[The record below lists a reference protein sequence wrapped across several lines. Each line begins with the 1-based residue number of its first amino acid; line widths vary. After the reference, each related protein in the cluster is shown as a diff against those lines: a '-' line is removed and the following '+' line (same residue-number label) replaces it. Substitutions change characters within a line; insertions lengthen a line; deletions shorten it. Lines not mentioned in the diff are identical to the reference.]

1 MRKKKCYIY
10 TRVSTAAQTEGYS
23 LEAQQERL
31 REYADYKNLEIAG
44 EYCDAGKSG
53 KSIVGRPAFLQM
65 LDDISSEKD
74 NISFVLVF
82 KLSRFGRNAAD
93 ILKSLQLLEDYEVDL
108 ICVEDA
114 IDSSTPGGK
123 LTLTIL
129 SAVAEIERENINVQF
144 MAGKMQKILNG
155 GWPGGPAPYGYRSV
169 NKELV
174 VEPEEAEIVKLIFDR
189 YIQDDGTLNGVA
201 IWLNNN
207 GYSRISKGEV
217 KPFTYDFIVNVLDN
231 PTYHGK
237 INYFRRTNIKGIRKN
252 PKDAVEV
259 DGIHE
264 AIIDEDLWQQARE
277 KREASSGR
285 QEKVDEPD
293 RVSLLS
299 GLIKCPACGNGLIA
313 TKNKHVNKNRGGHY
327 KTIHYYSCRY
337 YRKSAGRTCE
347 FKHTY
352 NQAKIDS
359 AVFEIVSNLAAHPA
373 FEKAMAMAAG
383 GDESVEAYEKR
394 MKEIRKDLYHQEH
407 EKNRV
412 GAELD
417 NLDVLSD
424 DYDTEYERI
433 QAEMDDIYDR
443 IESLELSLKKI
454 KKKCSE
460 ARQGV
465 SSIEGIKKIL
475 KNFGKFYEKLTSEEQ
490 RELYR
495 QFIERI
501 EVYPEEQEDGRVL
514 KSIYFRFPVR
524 YGETDTIE
532 TWIGAED
539 EPDDEIAFVL
549 DCSEVQVTVA
559 EAKATYAE
567 IRAYVLEHTGMK
579 VSSLYIAQIKR
590 KYGIDVGIAYNK
602 PEQNKNHVPVCP
614 VEKELAIM
622 DALKAFRMLTEDT
635 EYMEAALNAGG
646 GLQP

>member
-602 PEQNKNHVPVCP
+602 PKQNKNHVPVCP

-635 EYMEAALNAGG
+635 EYMEAAV
-646 GLQP
+646 

>member
-532 TWIGAED
+532 TWLGAED

-559 EAKATYAE
+559 EVKATYAE

-635 EYMEAALNAGG
+635 EYMEAAV
-646 GLQP
+646 

>member
-465 SSIEGIKKIL
+465 SFIEGIKKIL

-635 EYMEAALNAGG
+635 EYMEAAV
-646 GLQP
+646 

>member
-23 LEAQQERL
+23 LEAQQKRL

-44 EYCDAGKSG
+44 EYCDVGKSG

-144 MAGKMQKILNG
+144 MAGKMQKVLNG

-189 YIQDDGTLNGVA
+189 YIQDEGTLNGVA

-207 GYSRISKGEV
+207 GYSRISKGEI

-313 TKNKHVNKNRGGHY
+313 SKNKRVNKNRGGHY

-359 AVFEIVSNLAAHPA
+359 AVYEIVSNLAAHPA

-424 DYDTEYERI
+424 NYDTEYERI

-460 ARQGV
+460 AMQGV
-465 SSIEGIKKIL
+465 SSIEGIKRIL

-495 QFIERI
+495 QFIEWI

-514 KSIYFRFPVR
+514 KSIHFRFPVR

-532 TWIGAED
+532 TWMGAEG

-614 VEKELAIM
+614 VEKELAII
-622 DALKAFRMLTEDT
+622 DALKAFRMLTCLLYTSPSPRDS
-635 EYMEAALNAGG
+635 
-646 GLQP
+646 

>member
-1 MRKKKCYIY
+1 MKRKKCYIY

-53 KSIVGRPAFLQM
+53 KSIVGRPSFLRM

-114 IDSSTPGGK
+114 IDSSTLGGK

-144 MAGKMQKILNG
+144 MAGKMQKLMNG
-155 GWPGGPAPYGYRSV
+155 GWPGGGVPYGYRSV
-169 NKELV
+169 NKELQA
-174 VEPEEAEIVKLIFDR
+174 EPSEAEIVKLIFER
-189 YIQDDGTLNGVA
+189 YVQDDGTLNGVA
-201 IWLNNN
+201 IWLNDN
-207 GYSRISKGEV
+207 GYTRIRKGEK
-217 KPFTYDFIVNVLDN
+217 KPFTYDFIVDVLDN
-231 PTYHGK
+231 PIYHGK
-237 INYFRRTNIKGIRKN
+237 LNYNRRTNLKGVKRK
-252 PKDAVEV
+252 PKDVIEV

-264 AIIDEDLWQQARE
+264 AIISEELWQQVRK
-277 KREASSGR
+277 KREACSANND
-285 QEKVDEPD
+285 KVDEPD

-313 TKNKHVNKNRGGHY
+313 SKNKHVNKNRGGYY

-337 YRKSAGRTCE
+337 YRKSAGRACG

-352 NQAKIDS
+352 NQDKIDS
-359 AVFEIVSNLAAHPA
+359 AVYEIVSSLGNHPA
-373 FEKAMAMAAG
+373 FEEAMAKAYG
-383 GDESVEAYEKR
+383 GDESVDAYEKR

-407 EKNRV
+407 EKNRL

-417 NLDVLSD
+417 NLDILSD
-424 DYDTEYERI
+424 DYDSEYESI
-433 QAEMDDIYDR
+433 QDGIDAIYDR
-443 IESLELSLKKI
+443 IEELELSLKRT
-454 KKKCSE
+454 KKKCME
-460 ARQGV
+460 AKK
-465 SSIEGIKKIL
+465 GIRSVDGIRAIL
-475 KNFGKFYEKLTSEEQ
+475 QNFGKFFDRMTCEER

-495 QFIERI
+495 RFIERI
-501 EVYPEEQEDGRVL
+501 EVYPEEREDGRIL
-514 KSIYFRFPVR
+514 RSIYFRFPVR
-524 YGETDTIE
+524 YGEADTIE
-532 TWIGAED
+532 TWIKSGDKPD
-539 EPDDEIAFVL
+539 EEIAFML
-549 DCSEVQVTVA
+549 DCSDVRVTVA

-567 IRAYVLEHTGMK
+567 IRAYVLGHTGLK

-590 KYGIDVGIAYNK
+590 KYGIDVGMAYNK
-602 PEQNKNHVPVCP
+602 PAENKNHVPKCP
-614 VEKELAIM
+614 TEKELAIM
-622 DALKAFRMLTEDT
+622 DALKAFRMLAEDI
-635 EYMEAALNAGG
+635 EYMEETV
-646 GLQP
+646 

>member
-277 KREASSGR
+277 KREASTGR

-635 EYMEAALNAGG
+635 EYMEAAV
-646 GLQP
+646 

>member
-524 YGETDTIE
+524 YGESDTIE

-635 EYMEAALNAGG
+635 EYMEAAV
-646 GLQP
+646 

>member
-1 MRKKKCYIY
+1 MSKKKCYIY

-189 YIQDDGTLNGVA
+189 YIQDDGTMNGVA

-635 EYMEAALNAGG
+635 EYMEAAV
-646 GLQP
+646 

>member
-93 ILKSLQLLEDYEVDL
+93 ILKTLQLLEDYEVDL

-264 AIIDEDLWQQARE
+264 AIIDEDLGQQARE

-635 EYMEAALNAGG
+635 EYMEAAV
-646 GLQP
+646 

>member
-65 LDDISSEKD
+65 LDDLSSEKD

-635 EYMEAALNAGG
+635 EYMEAAV
-646 GLQP
+646 

>member
-1 MRKKKCYIY
+1 MQRQW
-10 TRVSTAAQTEGYS
+10 RW
-23 LEAQQERL
+23 L
-31 REYADYKNLEIAG
+31 
-44 EYCDAGKSG
+44 
-53 KSIVGRPAFLQM
+53 PA
-65 LDDISSEKD
+65 
-74 NISFVLVF
+74 V
-82 KLSRFGRNAAD
+82 
-93 ILKSLQLLEDYEVDL
+93 
-108 ICVEDA
+108 
-114 IDSSTPGGK
+114 
-123 LTLTIL
+123 
-129 SAVAEIERENINVQF
+129 
-144 MAGKMQKILNG
+144 
-155 GWPGGPAPYGYRSV
+155 
-169 NKELV
+169 
-174 VEPEEAEIVKLIFDR
+174 
-189 YIQDDGTLNGVA
+189 
-201 IWLNNN
+201 
-207 GYSRISKGEV
+207 
-217 KPFTYDFIVNVLDN
+217 
-231 PTYHGK
+231 
-237 INYFRRTNIKGIRKN
+237 
-252 PKDAVEV
+252 
-259 DGIHE
+259 
-264 AIIDEDLWQQARE
+264 
-277 KREASSGR
+277 
-285 QEKVDEPD
+285 
-293 RVSLLS
+293 
-299 GLIKCPACGNGLIA
+299 
-313 TKNKHVNKNRGGHY
+313 
-327 KTIHYYSCRY
+327 
-337 YRKSAGRTCE
+337 
-347 FKHTY
+347 
-352 NQAKIDS
+352 
-359 AVFEIVSNLAAHPA
+359 
-373 FEKAMAMAAG
+373 
-383 GDESVEAYEKR
+383 
-394 MKEIRKDLYHQEH
+394 MKEH

-635 EYMEAALNAGG
+635 EYMEAAV
-646 GLQP
+646 

>member
-433 QAEMDDIYDR
+433 QEEMDDIYDR

-514 KSIYFRFPVR
+514 KSIHFRFPVR

-532 TWIGAED
+532 TWIGAEG
-539 EPDDEIAFVL
+539 ESDDEIAFVL

-590 KYGIDVGIAYNK
+590 KYGIDIGIAYNK
-602 PEQNKNHVPVCP
+602 PEQNKNRVPVCP

-635 EYMEAALNAGG
+635 EYMEAAV
-646 GLQP
+646 

>member
-237 INYFRRTNIKGIRKN
+237 INYFRRTNLKGVRKN

-264 AIIDEDLWQQARE
+264 AIIDEALWQQARE
-277 KREASSGR
+277 KREAASGR

-299 GLIKCPACGNGLIA
+299 GLIKCPACGSGLIA

-352 NQAKIDS
+352 NQTKIDS

-433 QAEMDDIYDR
+433 QEEMDDIYDR

-514 KSIYFRFPVR
+514 KSIHFRFPVR

-532 TWIGAED
+532 TWIGAEG

-590 KYGIDVGIAYNK
+590 KYGIDIGIAYNK
-602 PEQNKNHVPVCP
+602 PEQNKNRVPVCP

-635 EYMEAALNAGG
+635 EYMEAAV
-646 GLQP
+646 

>member
-1 MRKKKCYIY
+1 MKKKKCYIY

-53 KSIVGRPAFLQM
+53 KSIAGRPAFLKM

-144 MAGKMQKILNG
+144 MAGKMQKLLNG
-155 GWPGGPAPYGYRSV
+155 GWPGGAVPYGYRSV
-169 NKELV
+169 NKELAI
-174 VEPEEAEIVKLIFDR
+174 EPSEAEIVRLIFEK

-201 IWLNNN
+201 IWLNDS
-207 GYSRISKGEV
+207 GYRRFNKGEE

-237 INYFRRTNIKGIRKN
+237 LLYNRRTNLKGVKRK
-252 PKDAVEV
+252 PKDIVEV

-264 AIIDEDLWQQARE
+264 AIISEDLWQQVRA
-277 KREASSGR
+277 KREATSVNN
-285 QEKVDEPD
+285 EKMDEPD

-299 GLIKCPACGNGLIA
+299 GLIKCPACGTGLIA
-313 TKNKHVNKNRGGHY
+313 SKNKHVNKNRGGYY

-337 YRKSAGRTCE
+337 YRRSAGRACS
-347 FKHTY
+347 FNHTY
-352 NQAKIDS
+352 NQDKIDS
-359 AVFEIVSNLAAHPA
+359 AVYEIVSNLGTHPA
-373 FEKAMAMAAG
+373 FEEAMAKAYG
-383 GDESVEAYEKR
+383 GEESVEAYEKR
-394 MKEIRKDLYHQEH
+394 MKGIRKGLYHQEH
-407 EKNRV
+407 EKNRL
-412 GAELD
+412 GEELD

-424 DYDTEYERI
+424 SYDSEYEQLQNEI
-433 QAEMDDIYDR
+433 DVIYDR
-443 IESLELSLKKI
+443 IESLELSLKRI
-454 KKKCSE
+454 KKKYKE
-460 ARQGV
+460 AQKGIR
-465 SSIEGIKKIL
+465 SIDGIRTIL
-475 KNFGKFYEKLTSEEQ
+475 QNFGKFFEKMTCEEQ

-514 KSIYFRFPVR
+514 KSIWFRFPVR
-524 YGETDTIE
+524 YGESNTIE
-532 TWIGAED
+532 TWIQAEGKPD
-539 EPDDEIAFVL
+539 EEIAFVL
-549 DCSEVQVTVA
+549 DCSEVRVTAA

-567 IRAYVLEHTGMK
+567 IRAYVLEHAGMK

-590 KYGIDVGIAYNK
+590 KYGIDIGIAYNK
-602 PEQNKNHVPVCP
+602 PDKNKNHVPICP
-614 VEKELAIM
+614 KEKELAIM

-635 EYMEAALNAGG
+635 EYMEASL
-646 GLQP
+646 

>member
-82 KLSRFGRNAAD
+82 KLSRFGRNEAD

-264 AIIDEDLWQQARE
+264 AIIDEELWQQARE

-313 TKNKHVNKNRGGHY
+313 SKNKHVNKNHGGHY

-465 SSIEGIKKIL
+465 SSIERIKKIL
-475 KNFGKFYEKLTSEEQ
+475 KNFGKFYKKLTSEEQ

-514 KSIYFRFPVR
+514 KSIHFRFPVR

-532 TWIGAED
+532 TWIGAEG

-635 EYMEAALNAGG
+635 EYMEAAV
-646 GLQP
+646 

>member
-31 REYADYKNLEIAG
+31 REYVDYKNLEIAG

-53 KSIVGRPAFLQM
+53 KSIVGRPAFLKM

-74 NISFVLVF
+74 NVSFVLVF

-93 ILKSLQLLEDYEVDL
+93 ILKSLQLLEDYDVDL

-114 IDSSTPGGK
+114 IDSSTAGGK

-144 MAGKMQKILNG
+144 MAGKIQKILNG
-155 GWPGGPAPYGYRSV
+155 GWAGGPAPYGYRSV
-169 NKELV
+169 NKELI
-174 VEPEEAEIVKLIFDR
+174 VEPSEAKIVKLIFEK

-201 IWLNNN
+201 IWLNKN
-207 GYSRISKGEV
+207 GYSRISKGED
-217 KPFTYDFIVNVLDN
+217 KPFTYDFIVNILDN

-237 INYFRRTNIKGIRKN
+237 LMYNRRTNLKGAKRK
-252 PKDAVEV
+252 PKDVIEV

-264 AIIDEDLWQQARE
+264 ALISEDLWQQVRK
-277 KREASSGR
+277 KREAYSGR
-285 QEKVDEPD
+285 NEKVEDPD

-299 GLIKCPACGNGLIA
+299 GLIKCPACGNGMIA
-313 TKNKHVNKNRGGHY
+313 SKNKHVNKNRGGHY

-337 YRKSAGRTCE
+337 HRKSAGRVCGFT
-347 FKHTY
+347 HTY

-359 AVFEIVSNLAAHPA
+359 AVYEIVSNLSTHPA
-373 FEKAMAMAAG
+373 FEKAMKVAAG
-383 GDESVEAYEKR
+383 GEESIEAYEKK

-417 NLDVLSD
+417 NLDILANN
-424 DYDTEYERI
+424 YDSEYEHI

-443 IESLELSLKKI
+443 IEELELSLNRVR
-454 KKKCSE
+454 KKCAE
-460 ARQGV
+460 AKQGV
-465 SSIEGIKKIL
+465 SSIKGIKKIL
-475 KNFGKFYEKLTSEEQ
+475 QNFGKFHDRLSSEER

-501 EVYPEEQEDGRVL
+501 EVYPEEQEGGRVL
-514 KSIYFRFPVR
+514 KSIQFKFPIR
-524 YGETDTIE
+524 YGEAQTIE
-532 TWIGAED
+532 TWISADDKPD
-539 EPDDEIAFVL
+539 EEIAFVL
-549 DCSEVQVTVA
+549 DCNEVQLTVA

-567 IRAYVLEHTGMK
+567 IKAYVLEHTGMK
-579 VSSLYIAQIKR
+579 VSTLYIAQIKR
-590 KYGIDVGIAYNK
+590 KYGIELGKAYNK
-602 PEQNKNHVPVCP
+602 PEKNKNRVPICP
-614 VEKELAIM
+614 KEKELAIL

-635 EYMEAALNAGG
+635 EYMEATI
-646 GLQP
+646 

>member
-1 MRKKKCYIY
+1 MKKKKCYIY

-31 REYADYKNLEIAG
+31 REYADYKNFEIVG
-44 EYCDAGKSG
+44 EYRDAGKSG
-53 KSIVGRPAFLQM
+53 KSIAGRPAFLQM

-93 ILKSLQLLEDYEVDL
+93 ILKSLQLLEDYEIDL

-144 MAGKMQKILNG
+144 MAGKMQKLLNG
-155 GWPGGPAPYGYRSV
+155 GWPGGAVPYGYRSV
-169 NKELV
+169 NKELAI
-174 VEPEEAEIVKLIFDR
+174 EPSEAEIVNLIFEK

-201 IWLNNN
+201 IWLNDN
-207 GYSRISKGEV
+207 GYTRISKGDE

-231 PTYHGK
+231 PVYHGK
-237 INYFRRTNIKGIRKN
+237 LNYNRRTNLKGIKRK
-252 PKDAVEV
+252 PKDEIEV

-264 AIIDEDLWQQARE
+264 AIVSDELWQQVRD
-277 KREASSGR
+277 KREACFANND
-285 QEKVDEPD
+285 KVDEPE

-313 TKNKHVNKNRGGHY
+313 SKNKHVNKNRGGHY
-327 KTIHYYSCRY
+327 KTIYYYSCRY
-337 YRKSAGRTCE
+337 YRKSAGRACG

-359 AVFEIVSNLAAHPA
+359 AVYEIVSNLSTHPV
-373 FEKAMAMAAG
+373 FEEALAKVYG

-394 MKEIRKDLYHQEH
+394 MRSIRKNLYHQEH
-407 EKNRV
+407 EKNRL

-417 NLDVLSD
+417 NLDVLSAS
-424 DYDTEYERI
+424 YDSDYERLQDEI
-433 QAEMDDIYDR
+433 DMIYDR
-443 IESLELSLKKI
+443 IESLEMSLKRI
-454 KKKCSE
+454 KKKHKE
-460 ARQGV
+460 AKKGIRSVDGIR
-465 SSIEGIKKIL
+465 SIL
-475 KNFGKFYEKLTSEEQ
+475 QNFGKFFEKMTCEEQ

-495 QFIERI
+495 HFIERI
-501 EVYPEEQEDGRVL
+501 EVYSEEQEDGRVL

-524 YGETDTIE
+524 YGETDTVE
-532 TWIGAED
+532 TWISAEGKPD
-539 EPDDEIAFVL
+539 EEIAFVL
-549 DCSEVQVTVA
+549 DCSEVRVTVA

-567 IRAYVLEHTGMK
+567 IRKYVLKHTGMK

-590 KYGIDVGIAYNK
+590 KYGIDIGTAYNK
-602 PEQNKNHVPVCP
+602 PEKNKNRVPVCP
-614 VEKELAIM
+614 KNKELAIM

-635 EYMEAALNAGG
+635 EYMEVAE
-646 GLQP
+646 

>member
-189 YIQDDGTLNGVA
+189 YIQDEGTLNGVA

-264 AIIDEDLWQQARE
+264 SIIDEDLWQQARE

-454 KKKCSE
+454 KKKCNE
-460 ARQGV
+460 AKQGV

-514 KSIYFRFPVR
+514 KSIHFRFPVR

-532 TWIGAED
+532 TWIGAEG
-539 EPDDEIAFVL
+539 EPDDEISFVL

-602 PEQNKNHVPVCP
+602 PEQNKNRVPVCP

-635 EYMEAALNAGG
+635 EYMEAAV
-646 GLQP
+646 

>member
-635 EYMEAALNAGG
+635 EYMEAAV
-646 GLQP
+646 

>member
-327 KTIHYYSCRY
+327 KTIHCYSCRY

-635 EYMEAALNAGG
+635 EYMEAAV
-646 GLQP
+646 

>member
-1 MRKKKCYIY
+1 MKKKKCYIY

-23 LEAQQERL
+23 LEAQQECL
-31 REYADYKNLEIAG
+31 REYADYKNLEIAS

-53 KSIVGRPAFLQM
+53 KSIVGRPSFLKM
-65 LDDISSEKD
+65 LEDISSEKD

-144 MAGKMQKILNG
+144 MAGKMQKLLNG
-155 GWPGGPAPYGYRSV
+155 GWPGGVVPYGYRSV
-169 NKELV
+169 NKELQ
-174 VEPEEAEIVKLIFDR
+174 VEPAEAEIVRLIFDK

-201 IWLNNN
+201 IWLNDN
-207 GYSRISKGEV
+207 GYTRISKGEE

-231 PTYHGK
+231 PIYHGK
-237 INYFRRTNIKGIRKN
+237 LNYNRRTNLKGVKRK
-252 PKDAVEV
+252 PKDAIEV

-264 AIIDEDLWQQARE
+264 AIVSDELWQQVRD
-277 KREASSGR
+277 KREACSANND
-285 QEKVDEPD
+285 KVDEPE
-293 RVSLLS
+293 RLSLLS

-313 TKNKHVNKNRGGHY
+313 SKNKHVNKNRGGHY

-337 YRKSAGRTCE
+337 YRRSAGRACG

-359 AVFEIVSNLAAHPA
+359 AVYEIVSNLGNHPA
-373 FEKAMAMAAG
+373 FEEAMSKAYG

-407 EKNRV
+407 EKNRL
-412 GAELD
+412 GEELD

-424 DYDTEYERI
+424 DYDSDYERI
-433 QAEMDDIYDR
+433 QGEIDDIYDR
-443 IESLELSLKKI
+443 IESLELSLKRL
-454 KKKCSE
+454 KKKYKE
-460 ARQGV
+460 AQK
-465 SSIEGIKKIL
+465 GIRSVDGIRTIL
-475 KNFGKFYEKLTSEEQ
+475 QYFSKFFGKMTCEEQ

-495 QFIERI
+495 HFIERI

-524 YGETDTIE
+524 YGETDTVE
-532 TWIGAED
+532 TWISAEGKPD
-539 EPDDEIAFVL
+539 EEIAF
-549 DCSEVQVTVA
+549 
-559 EAKATYAE
+559 
-567 IRAYVLEHTGMK
+567 VLEHTGMK

-590 KYGIDVGIAYNK
+590 KYGIDIGIAYNK
-602 PEQNKNHVPVCP
+602 PEKNKNRVPVCP
-614 VEKELAIM
+614 KEKELAIM

-635 EYMEAALNAGG
+635 EYMEVAV
-646 GLQP
+646 

>member
-1 MRKKKCYIY
+1 MKKKKCYIY

-23 LEAQQERL
+23 LEAQQECL
-31 REYADYKNLEIAG
+31 REYADYKNLEIAS

-53 KSIVGRPAFLQM
+53 KSIVGRPSFLKM

-144 MAGKMQKILNG
+144 MAGKMQKLLNG
-155 GWPGGPAPYGYRSV
+155 GWPGGVVPYGYRSV
-169 NKELV
+169 NKELQ
-174 VEPEEAEIVKLIFDR
+174 VEPAEAEIVRLIFDK

-201 IWLNNN
+201 IWLNDN
-207 GYSRISKGEV
+207 GYTRISKGEE

-231 PTYHGK
+231 PIYHGK
-237 INYFRRTNIKGIRKN
+237 LNYNRRTNLKGVKRK
-252 PKDAVEV
+252 PKDAIEV

-264 AIIDEDLWQQARE
+264 AIVSDELWQQVRD
-277 KREASSGR
+277 KREACSANND
-285 QEKVDEPD
+285 KVDEPE
-293 RVSLLS
+293 RLSLLS

-313 TKNKHVNKNRGGHY
+313 SKNKHVNKNRGGHY

-337 YRKSAGRTCE
+337 YRRSAGRACG

-359 AVFEIVSNLAAHPA
+359 AVYEIVSNLGNHPA
-373 FEKAMAMAAG
+373 FEEAMSKAYG

-407 EKNRV
+407 EKNRL
-412 GAELD
+412 GEELD

-424 DYDTEYERI
+424 DYDSDYERI
-433 QAEMDDIYDR
+433 QGEIDDIYDR
-443 IESLELSLKKI
+443 IESLELSLKRL
-454 KKKCSE
+454 KKKYKE
-460 ARQGV
+460 AQK
-465 SSIEGIKKIL
+465 GIRSVDGIRTIL
-475 KNFGKFYEKLTSEEQ
+475 QNFSKFFGKMTCEEQ

-495 QFIERI
+495 HFIERI

-524 YGETDTIE
+524 YGETDTVE
-532 TWIGAED
+532 TWISAEGKPD
-539 EPDDEIAFVL
+539 EEIAF
-549 DCSEVQVTVA
+549 
-559 EAKATYAE
+559 
-567 IRAYVLEHTGMK
+567 VLEHTGMK

-590 KYGIDVGIAYNK
+590 KYGIDIGIAYNK
-602 PEQNKNHVPVCP
+602 PEKNKNRVPVCP
-614 VEKELAIM
+614 KEKELAIM

-635 EYMEAALNAGG
+635 EYMEVAV
-646 GLQP
+646 

>member
-31 REYADYKNLEIAG
+31 REYADYKNLELAG

-635 EYMEAALNAGG
+635 EYMEAAV
-646 GLQP
+646 

>member
-433 QAEMDDIYDR
+433 QEEMDDIYDR

-514 KSIYFRFPVR
+514 KSIHFRFPVR

-532 TWIGAED
+532 TWIGAEG

-590 KYGIDVGIAYNK
+590 KYGIDIGIAYNK
-602 PEQNKNHVPVCP
+602 PEQNKNRVPVCP

-635 EYMEAALNAGG
+635 EYMEAAV
-646 GLQP
+646 

>member
-217 KPFTYDFIVNVLDN
+217 KPFTYDFIVTVLDN

-373 FEKAMAMAAG
+373 FEKAMAMTAG

-635 EYMEAALNAGG
+635 EYMEAAV
-646 GLQP
+646 

>member
-155 GWPGGPAPYGYRSV
+155 GWPGGPVPYGYRSV

-635 EYMEAALNAGG
+635 EYMEAAV
-646 GLQP
+646 

>member
-1 MRKKKCYIY
+1 MKKKKCYIY
-10 TRVSTAAQTEGYS
+10 TRVSTAAQVDGYS

-53 KSIVGRPAFLQM
+53 KSIVGRPSFLKM

-144 MAGKMQKILNG
+144 MAGKMQKLLNG
-155 GWPGGPAPYGYRSV
+155 GWPGGAVPYGYRSV
-169 NKELV
+169 NKELAI
-174 VEPEEAEIVKLIFDR
+174 EPSEAEIVRLIFEK

-201 IWLNNN
+201 IWLNEN
-207 GYSRISKGEV
+207 GYKRSSKGEE
-217 KPFTYDFIVNVLDN
+217 KPFTYDFIVNILDN

-237 INYFRRTNIKGIRKN
+237 LFYNRRTNLKGVKRK
-252 PKDAVEV
+252 PKDIVEV

-264 AIIDEDLWQQARE
+264 AIIPEDLWQQVRS
-277 KREASSGR
+277 KREATSANN
-285 QEKVDEPD
+285 EKVDEPE

-313 TKNKHVNKNRGGHY
+313 SKSKHVNKNRGGHY

-337 YRKSAGRTCE
+337 YRKSAGRACS

-359 AVFEIVSNLAAHPA
+359 AVYEIVSNLGTHPA
-373 FEKAMAMAAG
+373 FEEAMAKAYG
-383 GDESVEAYEKR
+383 GEESVEAYEKR
-394 MKEIRKDLYHQEH
+394 MKALRKDLYHQEH
-407 EKNRV
+407 EKNRL
-412 GAELD
+412 GEELD

-424 DYDTEYERI
+424 DYDSEYERI
-433 QAEMDDIYDR
+433 QDEIDDIYDR
-443 IESLELSLKKI
+443 IESLELSLKKL
-454 KKKCSE
+454 KKKYKE
-460 ARQGV
+460 AQK
-465 SSIEGIKKIL
+465 GIRSVDGIRTIL
-475 KNFGKFYEKLTSEEQ
+475 QNFSKFFEKMTCEEQ

-501 EVYPEEQEDGRVL
+501 EVYPEEQEGGRVL
-514 KSIYFRFPVR
+514 KSIWFRFPVR
-524 YGETDTIE
+524 YGESNTIE
-532 TWIGAED
+532 TWIQAEGKPD
-539 EPDDEIAFVL
+539 EEIAFVL

-590 KYGIDVGIAYNK
+590 KYGIDIGIAYNK
-602 PEQNKNHVPVCP
+602 PEKNKNRVPICP
-614 VEKELAIM
+614 REKELAIM

-635 EYMEAALNAGG
+635 EYMEAVT
-646 GLQP
+646 

>member
-23 LEAQQERL
+23 LEAQQGRL

-174 VEPEEAEIVKLIFDR
+174 VEPEEAEIVKLIFNR

-207 GYSRISKGEV
+207 GYSRISKGEE

-237 INYFRRTNIKGIRKN
+237 INYFRRTNIKGVRKN

-359 AVFEIVSNLAAHPA
+359 AVYEIVSNLAAHPA

-443 IESLELSLKKI
+443 IESLEISLKKI

-460 ARQGV
+460 AKQGI

-475 KNFGKFYEKLTSEEQ
+475 KNFGKFYERLTSEEQ

-514 KSIYFRFPVR
+514 KSIHFRFPVR

-532 TWIGAED
+532 TWIGAEG
-539 EPDDEIAFVL
+539 EPDEEIAFVL

-635 EYMEAALNAGG
+635 EYMEAAV
-646 GLQP
+646 

>member
-31 REYADYKNLEIAG
+31 HEYADYKNLEIAG

-217 KPFTYDFIVNVLDN
+217 KPFTYDFIVTVLDN

-635 EYMEAALNAGG
+635 EYMEAAV
-646 GLQP
+646 

>member
-144 MAGKMQKILNG
+144 MAGKMQKILSG

-237 INYFRRTNIKGIRKN
+237 INYFRRTNLKGVRKN

-264 AIIDEDLWQQARE
+264 AIIDEALWQQARE
-277 KREASSGR
+277 KRGASSGR

-299 GLIKCPACGNGLIA
+299 GLIKCPACGSGLIA

-352 NQAKIDS
+352 NQTKIDS

-373 FEKAMAMAAG
+373 FENAMAMAAG

-433 QAEMDDIYDR
+433 QEEMDDIYDR

-514 KSIYFRFPVR
+514 KSIHFRFPVR

-532 TWIGAED
+532 TWIGAEG

-590 KYGIDVGIAYNK
+590 KYGIDIGIAYNK
-602 PEQNKNHVPVCP
+602 PEQNKNRVPVCP

-635 EYMEAALNAGG
+635 EYMEAAV
-646 GLQP
+646 

>member
-264 AIIDEDLWQQARE
+264 VIIDENLWQQARE

-313 TKNKHVNKNRGGHY
+313 TKSKHVNRNRGGHY

-383 GDESVEAYEKR
+383 GDESVDAYEKR

-454 KKKCSE
+454 KKKCNE

-475 KNFGKFYEKLTSEEQ
+475 KNFGRFYEKLTSEEQ

-501 EVYPEEQEDGRVL
+501 EVYPEEREDGRVL
-514 KSIYFRFPVR
+514 KSIHFRFPVR

-532 TWIGAED
+532 TWMGAEG
-539 EPDDEIAFVL
+539 EPDDEISFVL
-549 DCSEVQVTVA
+549 DCSEVQVTAA

-635 EYMEAALNAGG
+635 EYMEAAV
-646 GLQP
+646 